1 MHWPPT
7 HVSANHSPPYL
18 SRSPSHTPQDPTT
31 KRLNRKKKDPN
42 APAKGLSA
50 YLYFCMDH
58 RKKTQDKNP
67 AMSLKEVA
75 SLLADQ
81 WNDATDKERKVG
93 YHALS
98 VSTACCASGL
108 GVRCGVWGA
117 GCGVWGRSLSLRCRG
132 FICSARLFARRAS
145 SPLYHSL
152 PFSIYPL
159 GVKHVSPR

>member
-1 MHWPPT
+1 MLHWPPT

-108 GVRCGVWGA
+108 GVRCGVWGVGWGVRGA
-117 GCGVWGRSLSLRCRG
+117 GCGVEVSL
-132 FICSARLFARRAS
+132 
-145 SPLYHSL
+145 
-152 PFSIYPL
+152 
-159 GVKHVSPR
+159 